1 MPTLKRRP
9 KYPYLSLSAAVLG
22 LVVLGGAAIGLTNQ
36 ARQSQGRTTPAAA
49 EKPLVTTQDEIDSI
63 ESLPQ

>member
-36 ARQSQGRTTPAAA
+36 ARQSQGRTTPAA

-63 ESLPQ
+63 ESLSQ